1 MNLFLIWLKTFT
13 FIQDILLGMVFGVV
27 WYIAYLVVKRYTRSS
42 QQVAKKNITDNSSLI
57 V

>member
-42 QQVAKKNITDNSSLI
+42 QQVAKKNITDNSLLI